1 MSKIK
6 NLVTPMVAITALV
19 GALGI
24 AASAPAQA
32 SSPERPARINA
43 DGNSIVHFQGKITA
57 VNDGGNI
64 DVATNGKVVK
74 VDHSKAYW
82 VSPLRVGAWADVTAS
97 EEDGVY
103 IAKVVVSW

>member
-1 MSKIK
+1 MSKLK
-6 NLVTPMVAITALV
+6 NLITPMVAVTALV

-32 SSPERPARINA
+32 SSPERRVRINA
-43 DGNSIVHFQGKITA
+43 DANSIVHFQGKITA
-57 VNDGGNI
+57 VNDGNI

-97 EEDGVY
+97 EEDGVF
-103 IAKVVVSW
+103 IAKVVVAW